1 MSESRDKEI
10 AQQVKDLMATGDVR
24 WRKLAIEHLKQM
36 MDQDDGAQR
45 IARVIQVFSEK
56 AKK

>member
-10 AQQVKDLMATGDVR
+10 AQQVKDLIATGDVR

-45 IARVIQVFSEK
+45 IARVIQVLSEK

>member
-1 MSESRDKEI
+1 MRVSRDKEI

-36 MDQDDGAQR
+36 MDQDDGAKR
-45 IARVIQVFSEK
+45 IARVIQVLGEK
-56 AKK
+56 AKR